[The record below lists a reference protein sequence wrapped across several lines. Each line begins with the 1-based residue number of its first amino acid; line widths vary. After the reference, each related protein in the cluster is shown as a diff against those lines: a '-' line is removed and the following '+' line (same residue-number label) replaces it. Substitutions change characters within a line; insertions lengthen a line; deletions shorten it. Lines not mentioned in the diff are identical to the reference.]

1 MNSKADSR
9 IRRAAKTRIR
19 ISQQD
24 KPRLSVF
31 KSSQN
36 LYAQIFDSTGSTVL
50 ASASTNEKAEKMTSN
65 NLSSAKAIGQ
75 KIAERAIEAGIKKVV
90 FDRSGYKT
98 PEQRRA
104 DQGFKPLDKDPGK
117 SIRQHTQSWE
127 KKKRGRPK
135 KMIL

>member
-1 MNSKADSR
+1 MNSKSDSR

-36 LYAQIFDSTGSTVL
+36 LYAQIFDSSGSTVL
-50 ASASTNEKAEKMTSN
+50 ASASTNEKTDKMTAY

-75 KIAERAIEAGIKKVV
+75 
-90 FDRSGYKT
+90 
-98 PEQRRA
+98 
-104 DQGFKPLDKDPGK
+104 
-117 SIRQHTQSWE
+117 
-127 KKKRGRPK
+127 
-135 KMIL
+135 

>member
-1 MNSKADSR
+1 MNSKSDSR

-36 LYAQIFDSTGSTVL
+36 LYAQVFDSTGSTVL
-50 ASASTNEKAEKMTSN
+50 ASASTNEKVDEMASF

-90 FDRSGYKT
+90 FDRSGYKY
-98 PEQRRA
+98 
-104 DQGFKPLDKDPGK
+104 
-117 SIRQHTQSWE
+117 H
-127 KKKRGRPK
+127 GRIK
-135 KMIL
+135 AIAESAREAGLEF

>member
-1 MNSKADSR
+1 MNAKSDSR
-9 IRRAAKTRIR
+9 IRRAAKTRVR

-36 LYAQIFDSTGSTVL
+36 LYAQIFDSTGANVL
-50 ASASTNEKAEKMTSN
+50 VSASTNEKADKIALN

-90 FDRSGYKT
+90 FDRSGYKY
-98 PEQRRA
+98 
-104 DQGFKPLDKDPGK
+104 
-117 SIRQHTQSWE
+117 H
-127 KKKRGRPK
+127 GRIK
-135 KMIL
+135 AIAESAREAGLEF

>member
-36 LYAQIFDSTGSTVL
+36 LYAQIFAPNIDPKSL
-50 ASASTNEKAEKMTSN
+50 AQEQKVEHKLVRDTERRTSRN
-65 NLSSAKAIGQ
+65 
-75 KIAERAIEAGIKKVV
+75 
-90 FDRSGYKT
+90 
-98 PEQRRA
+98 
-104 DQGFKPLDKDPGK
+104 
-117 SIRQHTQSWE
+117 H
-127 KKKRGRPK
+127 
-135 KMIL
+135 IL

>member
-1 MNSKADSR
+1 MNSKSDSR

-50 ASASTNEKAEKMTSN
+50 VSASTNEKADKMSSK

-90 FDRSGYKT
+90 FDRSGYKY
-98 PEQRRA
+98 
-104 DQGFKPLDKDPGK
+104 
-117 SIRQHTQSWE
+117 H
-127 KKKRGRPK
+127 GRIK
-135 KMIL
+135 AIAESAREAGLEF